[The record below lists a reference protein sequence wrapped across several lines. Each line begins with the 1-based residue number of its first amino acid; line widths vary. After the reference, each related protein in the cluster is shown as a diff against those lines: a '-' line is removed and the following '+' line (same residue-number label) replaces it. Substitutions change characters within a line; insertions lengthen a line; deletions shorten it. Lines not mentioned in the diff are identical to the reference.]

1 MRRVAALVLAVMFSI
16 SIVLPLVD
24 SSAHRSGRSSISRR
38 HRKARHSRAWWRRYR
53 ARLKRQREA
62 LARRREALSRRRA
75 LAAQQH
81 NNNNLPAADIE
92 RPVQIN
98 AALPVGSR
106 ANDSRSSTDAR
117 HSSNILL
124 QPALKS
130 TTPVVINGQT
140 QFRLFAQNGQAVGQA
155 SLAPVTNAS
164 PNSVSAM
171 NARTQRRQ
179 LAGVPFADLRRQVI
193 EKMIAGNGW
202 VVNDMEREI
211 NGRRVFIVIAQTAAS
226 DDGRTKAE
234 TWNFY
239 FTEIDGRIYSLT
251 AHSPLDSVEQM
262 AAESEKVIAT
272 LPTSNRSVLATGA
285 NR

>member
-24 SSAHRSGRSSISRR
+24 SSAHRSGRSSMSRR

-53 ARLKRQREA
+53 ARQKRQREA
-62 LARRREALSRRRA
+62 LARRREALARRRA
-75 LAAQQH
+75 QVAQQH
-81 NNNNLPAADIE
+81 NNNMPVADIE
-92 RPVQIN
+92 RPIQLN

-106 ANDSRSSTDAR
+106 ANDSRSSTDSR
-117 HSSNILL
+117 SSSNILL
-124 QPALKS
+124 QPERKS
-130 TTPVVINGQT
+130 TTPVVVSGQT
-140 QFRLFAQNGQAVGQA
+140 QFRLYAQNGQPVGQA
-155 SLAPVTNAS
+155 SLSPVANAAPYSTS
-164 PNSVSAM
+164 MM

-202 VVNDMEREI
+202 VINDMEREI
-211 NGRRVFIVIAQTAAS
+211 NGRRVFVVVAQTAAS

-251 AHSPLDSVEQM
+251 AHAPLGSIEQM

-272 LPTSNRSVLATGA
+272 LPTSNRSVLADKT

>member
-1 MRRVAALVLAVMFSI
+1 MRRVAALVLAVMFSV

-24 SSAHRSGRSSISRR
+24 SSAHRSGRSSMSRR
-38 HRKARHSRAWWRRYR
+38 HRKQRHSRAWWRRYR

-62 LARRREALSRRRA
+62 LARRREALARRRA

-81 NNNNLPAADIE
+81 NNMPIADIE
-92 RPVQIN
+92 RPIQLS
-98 AALPVGSR
+98 AALPVGGR
-106 ANDSRSSTDAR
+106 ANDSRSSSD
-117 HSSNILL
+117 SSSSANILL
-124 QPALKS
+124 QPERKS
-130 TTPVVINGQT
+130 TTPVVVSGQT
-140 QFRLFAQNGQAVGQA
+140 QFRLYAQNGQPVGQA
-155 SLAPVTNAS
+155 SLSPVANAT
-164 PNSVSAM
+164 PNNLSAM

-202 VVNDMEREI
+202 VINDMEREI
-211 NGRRVFIVIAQTAAS
+211 NGRRVFVVVAQTAAS

-251 AHSPLDSVEQM
+251 AHAPLDSIEQM

-272 LPTSNRSVLATGA
+272 LPTSNRSVLADKV